1 MIVANNTEMLRQFAL
16 LGMGVAILPSYLIGS
31 DATRGN
37 LVRVLSD
44 YRLPQVEVNI
54 GYPSRRH
61 LPAKVR
67 TFIDHLVEHF
77 SQTPNGTLG
86 ELWLKD
92 GTALPAPTPVA
103 AQEHE
108 TAQPLE
114 EGEKRYAGA
123 RHDGTLA
130 KVPRAGRSRMSTPT
144 PL

>member
-1 MIVANNTEMLRQFAL
+1 
-16 LGMGVAILPSYLIGS
+16 VAILPSYLIGS

-37 LVRVLSD
+37 LVRILSD

-67 TFIDHLVEHF
+67 TFIDHLVDHF

-92 GTALPAPTPVA
+92 GRPVTEVGHAPEPEPMLEYDADELIDGDARSQTRASSAVPKLVRTARTRV
-103 AQEHE
+103 
-108 TAQPLE
+108 
-114 EGEKRYAGA
+114 
-123 RHDGTLA
+123 
-130 KVPRAGRSRMSTPT
+130 STPT